1 MASAEPAGPQPGI
14 LEEVPPLARYLV
26 FRRAPG
32 TGGAREAL
40 EALAEPPPPNAGVSR
55 VIGLGSA
62 LVRELGGAV
71 PGLRDLLPASGP
83 GFTAPS
89 TPAALWI
96 WLRGEDRGDLV
107 HETRRLVRRL
117 DPAFRLEDVVEAFRH
132 RGGLDLTGYED
143 GTENPTGSAARAAA
157 LVSGGGP
164 GLDGSSFVA
173 VQVWEHDLDR
183 FERFSGPIQDH
194 IIGRRRSDNAELP
207 DGPDAAH
214 VQRTEQ
220 EAFDPPVFLLR
231 RSMPWAD
238 ARRAG
243 LVFVAFVRRLDAFE
257 RHLDRMIGKD
267 DGVLDHLFRFTRPVT
282 GAFFWCPPVRDG
294 RLDLRILDPVS

>member
-1 MASAEPAGPQPGI
+1 MPSAARPQPGI
-14 LEEVPPLARYLV
+14 LADIPRLARYLV

-40 EALAEPPPPNAGVSR
+40 EAVGEPPPEAVGVKR
-55 VIGLGSA
+55 VVGLGSS
-62 LVRELGGAV
+62 LVAELGGSV
-71 PGLRDLLPASGP
+71 PGLRDLQPASGP
-83 GFTAPS
+83 GFTVPS
-89 TPAALWI
+89 TPAALWV
-96 WLRGEDRGDLV
+96 WLRGDDRGDLF
-107 HETRRLVRRL
+107 HETRRLAGL
-117 DPAFRLEDVVEAFRH
+117 LAPAFRLDDVVDAFRY

-143 GTENPTGSAARAAA
+143 GTENPTGTAARAAA
-157 LVSGGGP
+157 LVAGAGP

-173 VQVWEHDLDR
+173 AQVWEHDLER
-183 FERFSGPIQDH
+183 FERFSGPVQDH

-220 EAFDPPVFLLR
+220 EAFDPPTFLLR

-243 LVFVAFVRRLDAFE
+243 LVFVAFVRELDAFE
-257 RHLDRMIGKD
+257 RHLDRMVGKD
-267 DGVLDHLFRFTRPVT
+267 DRVVDHLFRFTRPLT

-294 RLDLRILDPVS
+294 RLDLTAIDGEA

>member
-1 MASAEPAGPQPGI
+1 MPSAGPQPGI
-14 LEEVPPLARYLV
+14 LGDIPPLARYLT
-26 FRRAPG
+26 FGRTPG

-40 EALAEPPPPNAGVSR
+40 EALVEPPPEDAGVVR
-55 VIGLGSA
+55 VIGLGHT
-62 LVRELGGAV
+62 LVREIGGSV
-71 PGLRDLLPASGP
+71 PGLGNLRPASGP
-83 GFTAPS
+83 GFVVPS

-96 WLRGEDRGDLV
+96 WLRGDDRGDLV
-107 HETRRLVRRL
+107 HETRRLARRL
-117 DPAFRLEDVVEAFRH
+117 EPALRLDDVVDAFRYRE
-132 RGGLDLTGYED
+132 GLDLTGYED

-157 LVSGGGP
+157 LVTGAGS
-164 GLDGSSFVA
+164 GLDHSSFAA

-183 FERFSGPIQDH
+183 FDRFSEPVQDH
-194 IIGRRRSDNAELP
+194 IIGRRRRDNAELS

-243 LVFVAFVRRLDAFE
+243 LVFVAFVRALDAFE
-257 RHLDRMIGKD
+257 RHLDRMTGNED
-267 DGVLDHLFRFTRPVT
+267 RVVDHLFRFTRPLT
-282 GAFFWCPPVRDG
+282 GAFFWCPPVREG
-294 RLDLRILDPVS
+294 RLDLSALDAAA